1 VATVTRTKLRNAIA
15 EALWDYVSATQL
27 ADVCD
32 DLRMPLAPA
41 DVHPMSSKRQ
51 YVQSRTKTYE
61 MAQLVATAR
70 EVVLDYPHQD
80 LVALLAAIDGTTG
93 GVRGELKN
101 IIFAAVGV
109 KPKIVLRD
117 ALNNDVE
124 IVEGADRCL
133 VYDAPLGED
142 GLSWRSLVYWSAQRD
157 GVAVTGTNERDLTV
171 ALFNRL
177 TRSVGSEPELLMLRT
192 YGTLYGEHGFD
203 LPALLPQVYL
213 HYDPYSAEQLGGKPR
228 LFRQRMDFLMLL
240 AHRVR
245 VVLELDGKQHYSDD
259 SGSASPV
266 RYAAMAR
273 EDRELRLAGY
283 EVYRFGG
290 HEFVEAQDPAKMLR
304 SFYTQLLTRHGAVGP
319 AG

>member
-1 VATVTRTKLRNAIA
+1 VASVTRTKLRNAIA

-32 DLRMPLAPA
+32 DLRMPPAPA

-70 EVVLDYPHQD
+70 EVLLDYPHQD
-80 LVALLAAIDGTTG
+80 LVALLAEIDGTAV

-101 IIFAAVGV
+101 IIFAAVGA
-109 KPKIVLRD
+109 KPQIVLRD
-117 ALNNDVE
+117 ALNNDVD

-142 GLSWRSLVYWSAQRD
+142 GLSWRSLVHWSAQRD
-157 GVAVTGTNERDLTV
+157 GVAVTDTNERDLAV

-177 TRSVGSEPELLMLRT
+177 ARSVGSEPELHMLRT

-203 LPALLPQVYL
+203 MPALLPQVYL
-213 HYDPYSAEQLGGKPR
+213 HYDPYSAAQQGGKPR
-228 LFRQRMDFLMLL
+228 LFRQRMDFLILL
-240 AHRVR
+240 PHRVR

-259 SGSASPV
+259 SGSASSV
-266 RYAAMAR
+266 RYAAMVR

-290 HEFVEAQDPAKMLR
+290 HEFVETQDPAKMLR

>member
-1 VATVTRTKLRNAIA
+1 MASVTRTKLRNAIA

-32 DLRMPLAPA
+32 DLRMPPAPA

-61 MAQLVATAR
+61 MTQLVATAR
-70 EVVLDYPHQD
+70 EVVLDYPHED
-80 LVALLAAIDGTTG
+80 LVALLAELDGTSG

-101 IIFAAVGV
+101 IIFAAVGA

-117 ALNNDVE
+117 ALNNDVD

-142 GLSWRSLVYWSAQRD
+142 GLSWRSLVHWAALRD
-157 GVAVTGTNERDLTV
+157 GVAVTDVNERELAV

-177 TRSVGSEPELLMLRT
+177 ARSVGSEPELLMLRT
-192 YGTLYGEHGFD
+192 YAAFYGEHGFD

-213 HYDPYSAEQLGGKPR
+213 HYDPYSAAQLGGKPR

-240 AHRVR
+240 PRRGR
-245 VVLELDGKQHYSDD
+245 VVIEIDGKQHYSDGD
-259 SGSASPV
+259 GTANPA
-266 RYAAMAR
+266 RYAAMVR
-273 EDRELRLAGY
+273 EDRQLRLAGY
-283 EVYRFGG
+283 EIYRFGG
-290 HEFVEAQDPAKMLR
+290 HEFLEDQDPAAMLR
-304 SFYTQLLTRHGAVGP
+304 AFYAQLLTRHGVIAEP
-319 AG
+319 D